1 MEVEEITMS
10 DYTTPIEAAFEMQRQ
25 SLKQSQDAVVQ
36 GVDLQ
41 KRVSK
46 AFLGTLDT
54 QEQLQRRL
62 VELHRGVVHNTLDAV
77 EAVPGSELASED
89 VRASVDESYDEL
101 LDGHAEA
108 FETVASELENNVDA
122 YDEMTDELLAAVE
135 EQLDMLVEAHEEL
148 EAQSVEATEEVA
160 GQVEEL
166 QGQVEEVQ
174 EQIQQVS
181 EEAAA
186 AVEA

>member
-1 MEVEEITMS
+1 MS
-10 DYTTPIEAAFEMQRQ
+10 DYTTPIEAAFELQRQ
-25 SLKQSQDAVVQ
+25 SLKQGQDVLVQ

-41 KRVSK
+41 QRVNR
-46 AFLGTLDT
+46 AVVGTLDS
-54 QEQLQRRL
+54 QEKLQRRV
-62 VELHRGVVHNTLDAV
+62 VELHRETVHSTLDAV
-77 EAVPGSELASED
+77 EGVPGAELVGAD
-89 VRASVDESYDEL
+89 VRADIDDAYDEL

-108 FETVASELENNVDA
+108 FGTVADELESSVEA
-122 YDEMTDELLAAVE
+122 YDEMTDEFLAAMD

-148 EAQSVEATEEVA
+148 EVQSVEATEEVA